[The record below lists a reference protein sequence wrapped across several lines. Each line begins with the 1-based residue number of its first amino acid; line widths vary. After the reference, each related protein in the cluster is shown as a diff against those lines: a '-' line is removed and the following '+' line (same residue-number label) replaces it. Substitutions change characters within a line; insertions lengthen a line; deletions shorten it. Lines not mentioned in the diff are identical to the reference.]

1 MKSLTVCKPS
11 SLLQNS
17 LDCGQKGFVIL
28 SPGQAWGYNGAT
40 TLSITMLSIMTLDI
54 TSASIVILCMITL
67 CTKTINIMTLSIP
80 MFMIKTLS
88 RVNVV
93 TLSQCRYAEGR

>member
-1 MKSLTVCKPS
+1 MTVSKPS

-17 LDCGQKGFVIL
+17 LNCGQKSFVIL

-54 TSASIVILCMITL
+54 TLASIMILCIITL
-67 CTKTINIMTLSIP
+67 GIKAFNIKTRSIP

-93 TLSQCRYAEGR
+93 MLS